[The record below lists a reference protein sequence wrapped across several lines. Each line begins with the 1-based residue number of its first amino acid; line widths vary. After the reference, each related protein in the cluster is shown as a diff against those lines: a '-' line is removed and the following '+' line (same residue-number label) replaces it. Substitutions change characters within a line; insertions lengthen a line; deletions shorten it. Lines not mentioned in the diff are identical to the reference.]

1 MINTELMKVTSLI
14 EGKPV
19 TQEQEKTMEVINSFS
34 GEVVGKVS
42 LASREDAE
50 KAIESAH
57 RVFHKTMKKMPAYR
71 RAEILSKAADCAAQ
85 AMAKLAQ
92 NVGIPTSLKD
102 VGVAAE
108 DISNLAEEA
117 SKIDRLLN
125 NNPRWLTVKEI
136 KKVYEEAYGTAE
148 VPSLATT

>member
-42 LASREDAE
+42 LASKEDAK

-57 RVFHKTMKKMPAYR
+57 QVF
-71 RAEILSKAADCAAQ
+71 
-85 AMAKLAQ
+85 
-92 NVGIPTSLKD
+92 
-102 VGVAAE
+102 
-108 DISNLAEEA
+108 
-117 SKIDRLLN
+117 
-125 NNPRWLTVKEI
+125 I
-136 KKVYEEAYGTAE
+136 KQ
-148 VPSLATT
+148 